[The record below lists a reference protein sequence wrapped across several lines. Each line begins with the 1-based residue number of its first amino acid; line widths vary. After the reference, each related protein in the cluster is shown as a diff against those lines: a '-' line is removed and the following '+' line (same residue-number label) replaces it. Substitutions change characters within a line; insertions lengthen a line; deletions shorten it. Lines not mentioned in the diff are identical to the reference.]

1 MQISGISNGRL
12 LIEVHSDQYYLVW
25 YLVAHV
31 GSFSAAQLRRSDN
44 RLEGHLRTEL
54 LSLEV
59 GLVRPK

>member
-1 MQISGISNGRL
+1 M
-12 LIEVHSDQYYLVW
+12 W
-25 YLVAHV
+25 YLVAHI